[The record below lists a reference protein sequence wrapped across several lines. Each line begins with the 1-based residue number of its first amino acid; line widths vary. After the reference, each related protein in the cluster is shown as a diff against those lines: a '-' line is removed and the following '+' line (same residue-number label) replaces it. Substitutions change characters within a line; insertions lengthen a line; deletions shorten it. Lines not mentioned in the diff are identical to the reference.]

1 MRRLKQFMVA
11 ILLLSSIFTTGCD
24 ASKIMDVITKV
35 AEGIQK
41 AMPAIKEVID
51 TVKGVMGNDD
61 NENANANDQ
70 QEAAQQPE
78 ETDQNNDANVVVID
92 PDAEEVNPG
101 AGQNTNNGQGN
112 NGSVE
117 DLIASANVVTP
128 YERVGT
134 VSNLAGAAEI
144 KNKFGITL
152 LNGKNW
158 KEPGESGT
166 AANWTSAQITKLGEI
181 LSTIPAGF
189 RRCTSGFS
197 MQEKITANDSG
208 DEIGGLGGD
217 PIILSKGMTS
227 GNEDDYKHLVSHE
240 MTHEFQRKNPD
251 IARQW
256 AGAFWPNG
264 KPSKS
269 SITDYGNTNFMEDM
283 AECVAEFFKNPEK
296 LKQHD
301 PVRYE
306 FVKNKIWK

>member
-11 ILLLSSIFTTGCD
+11 ILLVSSIFTTGCD

-51 TVKGVMGNDD
+51 TVKGVVGNDD
-61 NENANANDQ
+61 NTNTAANNNTDN
-70 QEAAQQPE
+70 QQPA
-78 ETDQNNDANVVVID
+78 ETNQTNDANVVVID
-92 PDAEEVNPG
+92 PDKEEVDPG
-101 AGQNTNNGQGN
+101 AGQNTTNGQG
-112 NGSVE
+112 GTESVE
-117 DLIASANVVTP
+117 ELIASANITTP
-128 YERVGT
+128 YEKVGT
-134 VSNLAGAAEI
+134 VSNLAEAAEI
-144 KNKFGITL
+144 KNKYGITL

-158 KEPGESGT
+158 KEQWESGT
-166 AANWTSAQITKLGEI
+166 AANWTSEQVKKLDEI

-197 MQEKITANDSG
+197 MQEKITENESG
-208 DEIGGLGGD
+208 GDIGGLGGD
-217 PIILSKGMTS
+217 PIILSKGMTG
-227 GNEDDYKHLVSHE
+227 GNEDDFKHLVSHE

-256 AGAFWPNG
+256 ASAFWPNG
-264 KPSKS
+264 KPAKS